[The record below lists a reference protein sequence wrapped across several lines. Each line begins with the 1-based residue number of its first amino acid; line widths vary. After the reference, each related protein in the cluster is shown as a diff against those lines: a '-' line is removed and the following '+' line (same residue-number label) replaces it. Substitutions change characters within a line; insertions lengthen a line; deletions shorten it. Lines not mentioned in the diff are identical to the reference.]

1 MFLAVFLARRLTD
14 QTAIATQDIQQ
25 VVAEMQASVSTGVME
40 MDKFTDEVRRGV
52 ETVSTRSG
60 RLARIIDQVRIHG
73 PQFTAVKDGMYGQ
86 SQGAQQLSEA
96 IGGLQSEVSRFKI
109 SS

>member
-1 MFLAVFLARRLTD
+1 
-14 QTAIATQDIQQ
+14 
-25 VVAEMQASVSTGVME
+25 ME

-52 ETVSTRSG
+52 ETMATQSSQ
-60 RLARIIDQVRIHG
+60 LARIIDQVRIHG

-86 SQGAQQLSEA
+86 SQGAQQISEA
-96 IGGLQSEVSRFKI
+96 MSQLSVAAEQTKESLHEFKLATEQLNEAIAGLQSEVSRFRI